1 MRSLRECQARLRA
14 AIVAPRRHADAGLE
28 IYRHAY
34 GARLA
39 ETLRKNYPVLAQR
52 LGHESFTRLA
62 RRYADAQP
70 SHHFNIRWYGGQ
82 LWRELRGAYAD
93 LARMEWALGL
103 AFDATDAAPLTWDHM
118 KAISVDEWP
127 SVPLAL
133 HPSTQILAM
142 SWAAEDIW
150 QGTSDTHRRH
160 EHALLVW
167 RKELQAHWRIATR
180 PEAAALRAL
189 RPGTLADACRA
200 LPDADAAQVGTW
212 MAGWIREGM
221 LVPVAAS

>member
-1 MRSLRECQARLRA
+1 MRSLHESQARLRA
-14 AIVAPRRHADAGLE
+14 AILAPAPHADAGLE

-52 LGHESFTRLA
+52 LGSESFTRLA
-62 RRYADAQP
+62 RRYADAHP

-103 AFDATDAAPLTWDHM
+103 AFDADDAPPLTWDDM
-118 KAISVDEWP
+118 KSISVDAWP

-133 HPSTQILAM
+133 HPSTQVLAM
-142 SWAAEDIW
+142 SWAAEGLW
-150 QGTSDTHRRH
+150 QGASASHRRH
-160 EHALLVW
+160 DHALLVW
-167 RKELQAHWRIATR
+167 RKDLQAHWRIATR
-180 PEAAALRAL
+180 AEAAALRAL
-189 RPGTLADACRA
+189 RPGTLADACLA
-200 LPDADAAQVGTW
+200 LGDADAGQVGSW
-212 MAGWIREGM
+212 LAGWIREGM
-221 LVPVAAS
+221 LVPVASC